1 MNAQDGLISRLE
13 QGLALKIATRIISE
27 KRSTML
33 WDLLGGGLA
42 TVGPDQ
48 WKGYLTLLHAECAIA
63 HPERLLDLY
72 KKWRML

>member
-1 MNAQDGLISRLE
+1 MNAQSALIARLE
-13 QGLALKIATRIISE
+13 QEIALKIATRIISE

-48 WKGYLTLLHAECAIA
+48 WRAYLTLLHAECAIA
-63 HPERLLDLY
+63 HPGRLLDLH